1 MTFPRYTFRNLPLAR
16 SFALR
21 ASRPMFVILGD
32 HRTGEFWVVGAGTAK
47 RLVAAGYEIVR

>member
-32 HRTGEFWVVGAGTAK
+32 HRTGELWVVGAGTAK